1 MKYAMVKSGRYMVHS
16 VPKKLLKQ
24 LAIPLYHSTS
34 PELARIILKDGSLP
48 MGRQYV
54 HLSIDIDT
62 AIQVGRRKSNQP
74 VLLQI
79 ETDGAM
85 KNGTIFYRG
94 NDIVWLAN
102 HISSEFIA
110 SHVQE

>member
-1 MKYAMVKSGRYMVHS
+1 MVATVPPKMVSGMIR
-16 VPKKLLKQ
+16 PLQ
-24 LAIPLYHSTS
+24 L
-34 PELARIILKDGSLP
+34 LP

-62 AIQVGRRKSNQP
+62 AIQVGRRKSNKP

-85 KNGTIFYRG
+85 KNGTVFYRG